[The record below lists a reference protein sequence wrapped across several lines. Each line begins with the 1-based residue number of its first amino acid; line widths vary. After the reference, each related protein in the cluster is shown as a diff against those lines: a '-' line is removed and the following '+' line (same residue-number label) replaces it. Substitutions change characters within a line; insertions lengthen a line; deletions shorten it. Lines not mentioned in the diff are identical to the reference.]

1 MKENEGAKR
10 ILIYVGIT
18 FLFTYLVEIFV
29 LRHLIGSD
37 DVAQNAIA
45 QAVTIGVM
53 LIPALSVVIT
63 RLVTHEGFA
72 DAWVTPHLKGNIK
85 YYLIAW
91 FGPAVMTVIGAVI
104 YFLIFP
110 GEYDSQMNNAIK
122 IYADQGMQFTT
133 QQLRIS
139 TISQLV
145 TAVVIA
151 PVLNFITCFGE
162 EWGWRGYLVPKLSER
177 MSFVPMALIS
187 GLIWGLWHAP
197 LIAMGHNYGTDYS
210 GAPYLGI
217 LSMCL
222 FCIVIGTIF
231 SYLCLKTK
239 SCIPGVIGHGA
250 LNGFA
255 QAGIIFS
262 KDGGN
267 PFIGPS
273 PTGIVGGIGFIMAAC
288 FIMFLVSKNNGFHN
302 S

>member
-177 MSFVPMALIS
+177 MSFAPMALIS

>member
-1 MKENEGAKR
+1 MKKNEGVKR

-18 FLFTYLVEIFV
+18 FLITYLLEICI
-29 LRHLIGSD
+29 LRNLIGSD
-37 DVAQNAIA
+37 DVVQNSIA
-45 QAVTIGVM
+45 QAVTMGVM
-53 LIPALSVVIT
+53 LVPTLGVVIT

-72 DAWVTPHLKGNIK
+72 DAWIAPHIKGNIK

-91 FGPAVMTVIGAVI
+91 FGPAVLTIIGAVI
-104 YFLIFP
+104 YFLMFP
-110 GEYDSQMNNAIK
+110 EEYDSQMSNAIQ
-122 IYADQGMQFTT
+122 IYADQGIQFTT
-133 QQLRIS
+133 QQLRIA
-139 TISQLV
+139 TVSQLV

-151 PVLNFITCFGE
+151 PVLNCITCFGE

-177 MSFVPMALIS
+177 MSFAPMALIS

-197 LIAMGHNYGTDYS
+197 LIAMGHNYGTDYT

-217 LSMCL
+217 LGMCI
-222 FCIVIGTIF
+222 FCIVMGTIF
-231 SYLCLKTK
+231 SYLCLRTK

-267 PFIGPS
+267 PFIGPA
-273 PTGIVGGIGFIMAAC
+273 PTGVIGGIGFIIAAC
-288 FIMFLVSKNNGFHN
+288 FIIFLVSKNNSFHN

>member
-18 FLFTYLVEIFV
+18 FLITYLVEIFV

-177 MSFVPMALIS
+177 MSFAPMALIS

>member
-18 FLFTYLVEIFV
+18 FLITYLVEIFV

>member
-18 FLFTYLVEIFV
+18 FLITYLVEIFV

-45 QAVTIGVM
+45 QAVTMGVM

-177 MSFVPMALIS
+177 MSFAPMALIS

-197 LIAMGHNYGTDYS
+197 LIVMGHNYGTDYS